1 MPHCLITSVYLEGIN
16 ASLIACGRTS
26 SISRLRVEDVVA
38 INSFTSLEWGKIS
51 VTAKH
56 NRVFSLRRAGVE
68 L

>member
-1 MPHCLITSVYLEGIN
+1 MHH
-16 ASLIACGRTS
+16 LIACGRTS
-26 SISRLRVEDVVA
+26 NISRLRVEDVVA